1 MATPRKNV
9 ESKSTPK
16 KRHATENI
24 KDDSGTEKKKK
35 KSAFTEIDLKFH
47 LKDSSTIFVGMV

>member
-1 MATPRKNV
+1 M

-47 LKDSSTIFVGMV
+47 LKDSSTIFVGMVYS